1 MWRCYARFY
10 EEREIVELGTA
21 NWTIFL
27 SWKLNQSEGV
37 KLLFANSIIII
48 IRTMTDLGD
57 IVRELKPTVL
67 IGAAAIP
74 KVS

>member
-1 MWRCYARFY
+1 MNHFF
-10 EEREIVELGTA
+10 EL
-21 NWTIFL
+21 
-27 SWKLNQSEGV
+27 KELNQSEGV

>member
-10 EEREIVELGTA
+10 KEREIVKLGTA

>member
-1 MWRCYARFY
+1 MSQ
-10 EEREIVELGTA
+10 VLVLELM
-21 NWTIFL
+21 
-27 SWKLNQSEGV
+27 SPV
-37 KLLFANSIIII
+37 LFANIIII